1 MTTNPSVKQRLL
13 TEIEQLPE
21 SQLTEVLR
29 FVGTLQANPQHGIS
43 TMEPTP
49 DPLSSF
55 IGAVSHGSLAQ
66 EVDADLY
73 GD

>member
-1 MTTNPSVKQRLL
+1 MAVNPSVKQRLL

-21 SQLTEVLR
+21 SQLTEVLQ
-29 FVGTLQANPQHGIS
+29 FVGTLQANVQNNQLETNS
-43 TMEPTP
+43 TP
-49 DPLSSF
+49 DPIESF

-66 EVDADLY
+66 DTDAELY